1 MDFLKKLQDQPKQT
15 RKAIFWVAVI
25 VIGII
30 FLFAWIQIIKTRIKS
45 FRQEEFLEQLR
56 PPPKYEEE
64 LKNLPKIE
72 MPQFPELT
80 EEEKED
86 LKKLEEELMKE
97 QPEFS
102 E

>member
-97 QPEFS
+97 QPELS